1 MSLSNILSL
10 LRISLHAMVPIT
22 LTAVGEIIGE
32 TAGLFNIGL
41 EGALLLSAFAGR
53 SERNSADRLLAYLWG
68 WRSGRVLVSSSR

>member
-1 MSLSNILSL
+1 MNWNDILSL

-41 EGALLLSAFAGR
+41 EGALLLSAFAGAIGA
-53 SERNSADRLLAYLWG
+53 EFGGPLFGLLVGMAVG
-68 WRSGRVLVSSSR
+68 G